1 MFVTRKSYDAV
12 VRERDEALA
21 LVAKLRRGCET
32 RAAIDAAIISG
43 RDSTIKELEEEVRQ
57 ALKSKDEM
65 KAYLNACA
73 NSAIHD
79 RDQTIRALR
88 TQISRAHELSEET
101 VGKLLAQLRRAY
113 VRDARGRIARHP
125 LNTGGKV
132 KA

>member
-43 RDSTIKELEEEVRQ
+43 RDSTIKELEEELRQ
-57 ALKSKDEM
+57 A
-65 KAYLNACA
+65 CG
-73 NSAIHD
+73 AIETITNRKNRDLDVMGEQLAQVRRD
-79 RDQTIRALR
+79 RDQLCG
-88 TQISRAHELSEET
+88 QLS
-101 VGKLLAQLRRAY
+101 RAY
-113 VRDARGRIARHP
+113 VHDARGRIARHP
-125 LNTGGKV
+125 LNTGEKV

>member
-1 MFVTRKSYDAV
+1 MFVTRKTYDAV

-43 RDSTIKELEEEVRQ
+43 RDSTIKELEEE
-57 ALKSKDEM
+57 
-65 KAYLNACA
+65 
-73 NSAIHD
+73 
-79 RDQTIRALR
+79 
-88 TQISRAHELSEET
+88 LSHT
-101 VGKLLAQLRRAY
+101 Y
-113 VRDARGRIARHP
+113 VHDARGRIMRHP